1 MGNLIDMLNRASAA
15 AGDRLVANFPQM
27 LEAMA
32 LLLAGWLIA
41 TVLRMV
47 TAKSTGL
54 IDALITKAVG
64 PARWRVGRFGQVL
77 GTIVYWVVVVFF
89 VAAATQALGLQ
100 TFTNWLARLLD
111 HLPTLAAGLL
121 IIAVG
126 YLLSGLV
133 RDVVQATTGMLSP
146 QQRTATARAAQGATL
161 LVALLVGADQIGLK
175 VTWLAI
181 LVALVLVCL
190 LGGLALTIS
199 LGARTYVAN
208 LIGAHYMA
216 QALQVG
222 QSVRVAGFQGSVVEL
237 TATSLVLETPQGK
250 VMLPGSVYHDGP
262 IEVLVPES

>member
-1 MGNLIDMLNRASAA
+1 
-15 AGDRLVANFPQM
+15 
-27 LEAMA
+27 
-32 LLLAGWLIA
+32 
-41 TVLRMV
+41 
-47 TAKSTGL
+47 
-54 IDALITKAVG
+54 
-64 PARWRVGRFGQVL
+64 
-77 GTIVYWVVVVFF
+77 
-89 VAAATQALGLQ
+89 
-100 TFTNWLARLLD
+100 
-111 HLPTLAAGLL
+111 
-121 IIAVG
+121 
-126 YLLSGLV
+126 
-133 RDVVQATTGMLSP
+133 VVQATTGMLSP